1 MRHNDIPDQNPKGE
15 NAMTTLIKALA
26 AVAAGSVLATSVFAQ
41 SAKEVRGSSPYV
53 AIENEPPP
61 KLTVDPP
68 LPDQLAMGIVQM
80 QYRTENLHIAPV
92 FGMGAL
98 TVSPR
103 VGHLH
108 VTVDDLPWHWAD
120 ASDNNT
126 IDLVGLPP
134 GPHKVLVELVDPTH
148 RFLTGQL
155 VMFTVP
161 RPAN

>member
-1 MRHNDIPDQNPKGE
+1 
-15 NAMTTLIKALA
+15 MTALIRTLA
-26 AVAAGSVLATSVFAQ
+26 AVAAGSILANSAFAQ
-41 SAKEVRGSSPYV
+41 SAKEVRGGSPYV
-53 AIENEPPP
+53 AIENEAPAR
-61 KLTVDPP
+61 LTVDPP

-98 TVSPR
+98 AVSPR

-108 VTVDDLPWHWAD
+108 VTVDDLAWHWAD
-120 ASDNNT
+120 ASDSNT

-148 RFLTGQL
+148 RVITGQL
-155 VMFTVP
+155 VTFTVP